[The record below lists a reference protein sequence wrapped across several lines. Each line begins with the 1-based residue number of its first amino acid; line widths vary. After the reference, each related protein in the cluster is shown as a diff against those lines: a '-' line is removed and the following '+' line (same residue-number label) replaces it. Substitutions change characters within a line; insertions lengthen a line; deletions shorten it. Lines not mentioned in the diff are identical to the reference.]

1 MIPDGVIVTYADNDD
16 VKLDETIIVTVSVN
30 SYLPIGNV
38 RGGIYNSPDV
48 VDIDGSNGIEDEQF
62 EVQFFIVHFV
72 VMVSEL
78 LHLS

>member
-1 MIPDGVIVTYADNDD
+1 MIPDGIIVTYADNDD
-16 VKLDETIIVTVSVN
+16 VKLDETIIVTVNVN

-38 RGGIYNSPDV
+38 RGGIYNSLDV

-72 VMVSEL
+72 LMASEL
-78 LHLS
+78 LH

>member
-1 MIPDGVIVTYADNDD
+1 VIVTYADNDD

-38 RGGIYNSPDV
+38 RGGIYNSLNV

-62 EVQFFIVHFV
+62 EVQFFIVHCV
-72 VMVSEL
+72 VMASEL
-78 LHLS
+78 LH